1 MTRHL
6 KLVVCLIAMLSAEV
20 AFSQAASTEGNG
32 GVRGGPS
39 SSPVAYVYVSSSPSS
54 NKNEINAYNAAPD
67 GLLAPV
73 EGSPFSAAAGYD
85 GSTAVNGKY
94 LFLTNGVDIYS
105 YSIATDGALR
115 RVAATNAQQFNQSD
129 CGGPVYLFLDRTGST
144 LYDMDIYNDCA
155 NNAYQF
161 FAVDGS
167 TGGLNYLGV
176 PAATTPEFDVP
187 LSFTGNNQYA
197 YGASCYHWYQ
207 DIFGFVRNSDG
218 SLTALTINPAM
229 PAAENGEI
237 FCPYLAA
244 ADSANHVAVSVQA
257 LNNSS
262 LQPSG
267 AYQLAAYTADSSG
280 NLSTTSTYRNMP
292 KVAVASVTSISLSP
306 AGKLLA
312 VGGSGG
318 LQVFHFNGSGPI
330 THFTGLLTG
339 DEVDQLAW
347 DNDNHLYAISRSAG
361 KLFVFTITSTGYRQA
376 AGSPY
381 AITSPQ
387 SVSVLPW

>member
-1 MTRHL
+1 MTRDL
-6 KLVVCLIAMLSAEV
+6 KLVVCLSAMLSADA
-20 AFSQAASTEGNG
+20 AFGQVASTEGDG
-32 GVRGGPS
+32 GVRVGPS
-39 SSPVAYVYVSSSPSS
+39 SSPVAYVYVSSNSS
-54 NKNEINAYNAAPD
+54 GNKNEIKGYDAGAD
-67 GLLAPV
+67 GKLAPV

-85 GSTAVNGKY
+85 GSMAVNGRY
-94 LFLTNGVDIYS
+94 LFLTNGVNIYS
-105 YSIATDGALR
+105 YSIAADGALR
-115 RVAATNAQQFNQSD
+115 RVGATNAQQFNQSD
-129 CGGPVYLFLDRTGST
+129 CGGPVYLFLDRTGAT

-161 FAVDGS
+161 FGVAGS

-176 PAATTPEFDVP
+176 SAASTPEFDVA

-207 DIFGFVRNSDG
+207 AIFGFVRNSDG

-229 PAAENGEI
+229 PAAQNGEI
-237 FCPYLAA
+237 YCPYLAA
-244 ADSANHVAVSVQA
+244 ADSANHVAVPVQA

-267 AYQLAAYTADSSG
+267 AYQLAAYIADSSG
-280 NLSTTSTYRNMP
+280 NLSTTNTYVNMP
-292 KVAVASVTSISLSP
+292 KVAVASVTCVSVSP
-306 AGKLLA
+306 SGKLLA

-318 LQVFHFNGSGPI
+318 LQVFHFNGSSPI
-330 THFTGLLTG
+330 THFTGLLTK
-339 DEVDQLAW
+339 DEVDQVAW
-347 DNDNHLYAISRSAG
+347 DNDNHLYAIGRSAE

-381 AITSPQ
+381 AITNPQ
-387 SVSVLPW
+387 SVSVLPR

>member
-1 MTRHL
+1 MTRHR
-6 KLVVCLIAMLSAEV
+6 KLVICLIAMLSAEV

-32 GVRGGPS
+32 GVLVGPS

-54 NKNEINAYNAAPD
+54 NKNEINAYNAAAN
-67 GLLAPV
+67 GKLAPV
-73 EGSPFSAAAGYD
+73 KGSPFSAATGYD
-85 GSTAVNGKY
+85 GSMAVNGKH
-94 LFLTNGVDIYS
+94 LFLTNGVSIYS
-105 YSIATDGALR
+105 YSIAADGALR
-115 RVAATNAQQFNQSD
+115 RVAATNAQRFNQSD
-129 CGGPVYLFLDRTGST
+129 CGGPAYLFLDRTGAT
-144 LYDMDIYNDCA
+144 LYDMDIYSDCA

-161 FAVDGS
+161 FGVDGS

-176 PAATTPEFDVP
+176 TAASTPEFEVS

-229 PAAENGEI
+229 PAAQNGDI
-237 FCPYLAA
+237 YCPFLAA
-244 ADSANHVAVSVQA
+244 ADSANHVAVPVEA

-267 AYQLAAYTADSSG
+267 AYQLAVYSADSSG

-292 KVAVASVTSISLSP
+292 KVAVASVTSVSVSP
-306 AGKLLA
+306 SGKLLA

-318 LQVFHFNGSGPI
+318 LQVFHFNGSRPI
-330 THFTGLLTG
+330 THFTGLLTK
-339 DEVDQLAW
+339 DEVDQVAW
-347 DNDNHLYAISRSAG
+347 DHDNHLYAISRSAG
-361 KLFVFTITSTGYRQA
+361 KLFVFTITSTGYSQA

-387 SVSVLPW
+387 SVSVLPR